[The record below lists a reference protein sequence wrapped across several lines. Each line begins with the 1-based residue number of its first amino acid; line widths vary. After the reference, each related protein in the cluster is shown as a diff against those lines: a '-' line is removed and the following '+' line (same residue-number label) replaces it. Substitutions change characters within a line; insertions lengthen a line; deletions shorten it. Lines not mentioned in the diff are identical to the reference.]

1 MDRIFIKRGLDA
13 RFGTDSPVTSCII
26 VNEELPRKYKS
37 IAKLYSS
44 SLHVYCLRLCL
55 DHIMFGYKVPNT
67 LRFANT
73 LLISI
78 PRQARAP
85 QGLMIQVRINRKQID
100 ASLFHKMSYIL

>member
-13 RFGTDSPVTSCII
+13 RFGTNSPVTSCII

-55 DHIMFGYKVPNT
+55 GHIMFGNNVCPRKKMRMYSQ
-67 LRFANT
+67 
-73 LLISI
+73 ISK
-78 PRQARAP
+78 
-85 QGLMIQVRINRKQID
+85 RKKKEEE
-100 ASLFHKMSYIL
+100 SC